1 MSGLDFCLFLSPCQS
16 SFLQNISVCCQAFFF
31 PSHGPCWHKNPSLLT
46 WGRVGQV
53 GGHYYSWG
61 SVIHSVTRCQH
72 EVSVCTTAPLTLYQ
86 PGVAN
91 EKHQVNTTSRTAM
104 ALNLLIHLDI
114 ANWNPCELHSGH
126 HPFSYKPLLK
136 GKMCMWFDR
145 FCFLF
150 FFFLVGD
157 GRMNSPWPFSLL
169 SLCLFCFFEQS
180 LALQMIA
187 IKSCREMSQD
197 KHNQIIYLEPAVT
210 CNTKNNQL
218 WVVKNVL
225 VQLKRAKTAAM
236 TKTRQPPGC
245 GRV

>member
-1 MSGLDFCLFLSPCQS
+1 MNVALTDKQSYDAAFMSGLDFCLFLSLLASLPFSRISQS
-16 SFLQNISVCCQAFFF
+16 VVKPFFF

-150 FFFLVGD
+150 FFS
-157 GRMNSPWPFSLL
+157 GRWW
-169 SLCLFCFFEQS
+169 
-180 LALQMIA
+180 
-187 IKSCREMSQD
+187 QD
-197 KHNQIIYLEPAVT
+197 
-210 CNTKNNQL
+210 
-218 WVVKNVL
+218 
-225 VQLKRAKTAAM
+225 
-236 TKTRQPPGC
+236 
-245 GRV
+245 